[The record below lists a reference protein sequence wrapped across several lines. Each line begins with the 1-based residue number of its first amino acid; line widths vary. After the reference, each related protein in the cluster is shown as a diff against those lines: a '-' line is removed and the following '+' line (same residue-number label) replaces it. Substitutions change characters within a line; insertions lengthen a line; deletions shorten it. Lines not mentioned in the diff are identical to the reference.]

1 MSLRIAAFLSC
12 LLLAGTAAA
21 EDSTPGD
28 SIRIGGSVHLL
39 EATPGNLAAIGGSVS
54 VDAPVAGALRA
65 AGGSVRVGASG
76 AIERDASLAG
86 GSIVV
91 RGPIHGDL
99 HAAGGRITIDA
110 PITGDAYVAGGS
122 LSLGPEARI
131 GGKVKFRGGEMHVD
145 PAAVVT
151 GGTHHNSSRSHRIE
165 GSEHSPATHGVF
177 WTLGLA
183 ALAALLAAAFPGSS
197 QHLAQ
202 ELRERPWH
210 TSLLGLLV
218 LTAVPLAALL
228 LMVTIIGIP
237 LGLLAIVLYAALL
250 LVGYVWIAVVVGG
263 LLLDRFNAETAALVA
278 WRVGAAVLAMV
289 SLAILVRVPFL
300 GGFVKFVALLAGVGM
315 ITAAVLRRI
324 NVPAREVLPSP

>member
-21 EDSTPGD
+21 EDSILGD
-28 SIRIGGSVHLL
+28 SMRIGGSVHLQ
-39 EATPGNLAAIGGSVS
+39 EATAGNFDAIGGSVRI
-54 VDAPVAGALRA
+54 DAGVAGNLRA
-65 AGGSVRVGASG
+65 AGGSIKVGVGA
-76 AIERDASLAG
+76 AIEGDASLAG
-86 GSIVV
+86 GNITV

-99 HAAGGRITIDA
+99 HAAGGNITIDA

-122 LSLGPEARI
+122 LTLGPEARI
-131 GGKVKFRGGEMHVD
+131 DGKVKFRGGEMHVD

-151 GGTHHNSSRSHRIE
+151 GGTNSNPGRSHRPE
-165 GSEHSPATHGVF
+165 ASEHSPVTHAVF
-177 WTLGLA
+177 WTIGLA

-197 QHLAQ
+197 QHMAQ

-228 LMVTIIGIP
+228 LMVTLIGIP
-237 LGLLAIVLYAALL
+237 LGLLAILLYAALL
-250 LVGYVWIAVVVGG
+250 FVGYVWIAVVVGG

-289 SLAILVRVPFL
+289 VLAILVRVPFL
-300 GGFVKFVALLAGVGM
+300 GGIVKFVALLAGVGM
-315 ITAAVLRRI
+315 ITAAVLRRV
-324 NVPAREVLPSP
+324 NVPAREQLPSP

>member
-21 EDSTPGD
+21 EDSTP
-28 SIRIGGSVHLL
+28 SESMRIGGSVHLL
-39 EATPGNLAAIGGSVS
+39 EATTGSLNAIGGSVL
-54 VDAPVAGALRA
+54 VDAPVAGTLRA
-65 AGGSVRVGASG
+65 AGGSVRIGAG
-76 AIERDASLAG
+76 ATVEGDASLAG

-91 RGPIHGDL
+91 QGPIHGDL
-99 HAAGGRITIDA
+99 HAAGGNITIDG
-110 PITGDAYVAGGS
+110 PVTGDAYVAGGS
-122 LSLGPEARI
+122 LTLGPEARI
-131 GGKVKFRGGEMHVD
+131 DGKVKFRGGEMHVD

-151 GGTHHNSSRSHRIE
+151 GGTIRNPSRSHRSE
-165 GSEHSPATHGVF
+165 GSEHSPVTHGVF
-177 WTLGLA
+177 WTIGLA

-197 QHLAQ
+197 QHMAQ

-228 LMVTIIGIP
+228 LMITLIGIP
-237 LGLLAIVLYAALL
+237 LGLLAMVLYAALL
-250 LVGYVWIAVVVGG
+250 FVGYVWIAVVVGG

-289 SLAILVRVPFL
+289 VLAILVRVPFL
-300 GGFVKFVALLAGVGM
+300 GGIVKFAALLAGVGM
-315 ITAAVLRRI
+315 ITAAVLRRV
-324 NVPAREVLPSP
+324 NVPAREQLPSP